1 MQTEIENL
9 YNALRKYFDAIDLDQ
24 LVSNHSI
31 SELKEILVAK
41 KNEVARR
48 NKSPYEQRWVTKD
61 LMREE

>member
-31 SELKEILVAK
+31 SELREILVTK
-41 KNEVARR
+41 KNEVARN
-48 NKSPYEQRWVTKD
+48 NKGPYWRRWVTKD